1 MTATLPVEP
10 GDPVDLVALPAWGLF
25 TLPAGFRLVERR
37 PSLPAGRRTARIV
50 QRLTDNARTAAGP
63 PFIVAE
69 ADGRAGQAGPPDVD

>member
-25 TLPAGFRLVERR
+25 SLPAGFPVVERR
-37 PSLPAGRRTARIV
+37 PSLPAGRRTARLV
-50 QRLTDNARTAAGP
+50 QGLTDNARTAAGP

-69 ADGRAGQAGPPDVD
+69 AGGRAGQAGPPDMD